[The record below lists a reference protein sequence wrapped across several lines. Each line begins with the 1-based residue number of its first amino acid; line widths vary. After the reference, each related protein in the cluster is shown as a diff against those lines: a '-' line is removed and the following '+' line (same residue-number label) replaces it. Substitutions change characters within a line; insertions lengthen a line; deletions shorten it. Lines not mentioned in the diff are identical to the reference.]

1 MHLELFYLGTSVLLL
16 SFSKDINH
24 GQNYHTQTAQ
34 ICFYLFSYINIP
46 TTSHLKM
53 SNIQF

>member
-1 MHLELFYLGTSVLLL
+1 MHLELFYLGTLVLLS
-16 SFSKDINH
+16 SFCKDINH

-34 ICFYLFSYINIP
+34 ISFYLFSYINIP
-46 TTSHLKM
+46 TTSHLNM